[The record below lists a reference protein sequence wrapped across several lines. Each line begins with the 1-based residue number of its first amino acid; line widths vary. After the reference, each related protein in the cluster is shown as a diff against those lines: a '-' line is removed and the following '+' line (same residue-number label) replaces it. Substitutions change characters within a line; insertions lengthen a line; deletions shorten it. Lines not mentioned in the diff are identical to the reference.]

1 MTSQDPY
8 VEANVELLRAR
19 AAAGLEKYGVDLT
32 RGDLTQEQWI
42 QHAIEEAL
50 DLANYLQRIK
60 KVIYTGN

>member
-1 MTSQDPY
+1 MLTPDPY

-19 AAAGLEKYGVDLT
+19 AATGLAKYGTDLT
-32 RGDLTQEQWI
+32 RTDLLPSEWV

-60 KVIYTGN
+60 AVLKP